1 MITNI
6 AMGCAVLTV
15 LLAAL
20 TAIGTVMIERQ
31 YPPAGRFV
39 EVTGGRLH
47 VLERGQPDAPVVVL
61 LHGAS
66 GNLQDVNA
74 ALGALLATRYR
85 VIMIDRPGHGWSDRP
100 GGDDD
105 ASPARQAALIAQ
117 ALEKLGVARAIL
129 VGVSWSGALA
139 TNYALTFQERV
150 TGLVLLAPVSH
161 RWPGGIAWNYRLA
174 SMPVLGPLF
183 VRTALMLLAY
193 PMLDRLVGAAFA
205 PQAMPD
211 GYPARAA
218 LALALRPGE
227 FLANARDV
235 ANLKANVTLQAHRY
249 GEIRVPVVIVAG
261 DRDTTVSP
269 DIHSKALAAA
279 IPNAKLIILPG
290 VGHIIHH
297 AKAELVIGEI
307 DAIAAR

>member
-105 ASPARQAALIAQ
+105 SSPARQAALIAQ

>member
-249 GEIRVPVVIVAG
+249 GEIRVPVVILAG

>member
-31 YPPAGRFV
+31 YPPSGRFV

-249 GEIRVPVVIVAG
+249 GEIRVPVVILAG

-269 DIHSKALAAA
+269 EIHSKALAAA

-297 AKAELVIGEI
+297 AQAELVIGEI

>member
-6 AMGCAVLTV
+6 AMGCAVLAV

-66 GNLQDVNA
+66 GNLQDVDA
-74 ALGALLATRYR
+74 ALGTLLATRYR

-249 GEIRVPVVIVAG
+249 GEIRVPVVILAG

>member
-1 MITNI
+1 
-6 AMGCAVLTV
+6 
-15 LLAAL
+15 
-20 TAIGTVMIERQ
+20 MIERQ

-249 GEIRVPVVIVAG
+249 GEIRVPVVILAG

-269 DIHSKALAAA
+269 EIHSKALAAA

-297 AKAELVIGEI
+297 AQAELVIGEI